1 MTPEE
6 DALRRAVRLLQ
17 HHQVPYMVTGS
28 VATSFHGRPRSTHDA
43 DVVIDPGPAQLDALV
58 TALAADGFY
67 VDPEGARRALD
78 ERRQFNAIEMQSA
91 CKIDL
96 IVKKARPFSS
106 EEFDRRQ
113 RVDLAFARDVA
124 VVAPEDSVLSKLE
137 WAKLSGDSERQL
149 RDVAGVL
156 EMNPGIDRAYIA
168 RWADAL
174 GVTEL
179 WKQVDG

>member
-6 DALRRAVRLLQ
+6 DALRRVVQLLQ
-17 HHQVPYMVTGS
+17 HHKVPYMVTGS

-43 DVVIDPGPAQLDALV
+43 DVVIDPEAAQLDALV
-58 TALAADGFY
+58 TGLASDGFY
-67 VDPEGARRALD
+67 VDPAGARRALA

-96 IVKKARPFSS
+96 IVKKARPFSNS
-106 EEFDRRQ
+106 EFERR
-113 RVDLAFARDVA
+113 RHVDLAFARDVA
-124 VVAPEDSVLSKLE
+124 VVTPEDSVLSKLE

-156 EMNPGIDRAYIA
+156 EMSPGIDRTYIE

-174 GVTEL
+174 GVSDL
-179 WKQVDG
+179 WERVAG